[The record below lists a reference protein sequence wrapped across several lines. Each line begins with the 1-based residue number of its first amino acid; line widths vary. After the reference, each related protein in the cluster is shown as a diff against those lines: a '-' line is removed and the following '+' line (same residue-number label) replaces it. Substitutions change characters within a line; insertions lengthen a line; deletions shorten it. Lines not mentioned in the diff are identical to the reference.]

1 MPKLTGGQAVVESLK
16 TQGVDTVFGIISI
29 HNLDL
34 FDSLFGSQDSIQ
46 FVGGRLELG
55 CGFMADGYARAT
67 GKPGVLFTSTGPGAA
82 DSVGAIGEAYFSGSP
97 ILEITTNVEQEF
109 LGSGKLA
116 THETK
121 DQLRMFE
128 AVTDWNTS
136 IPEVES
142 IPDNITQAFD
152 RFQTRRPRPIE
163 LEIPTDLLGTEADV
177 EMLTAR
183 QPNIPQGDPNQVEK
197 ALQMLLKAKRP
208 AILVG
213 EEVQQLG
220 GTQQIVELAEKLGAA
235 IVTSDGAKG
244 AFPEDH
250 AQSLGQ
256 IMGRRIWGE
265 NPVQE
270 WLGTCDLVVVLGSI
284 MPHRSTSGIGLQ
296 LPKDMVHVLL
306 DGEAIGKNYPATV
319 PIVANSQAVVQ
330 QWLGAIGDQDV
341 HKGAAFQDDIKSIRG
356 NIRSRLEE
364 TWSNELKVFETV
376 RAVTP
381 RNTIFSLDPTVGAS
395 RATRCLDI
403 YEPRTYMHPHGWL
416 GLGFAFP
423 AAIGAKVGK
432 PDSPV
437 VCVTGDGG
445 FQYNFQELATCA
457 QYGIHPV
464 VLMFN
469 DNAWGVLKGFQS
481 DRFGDNRR
489 FATDLVNPDFVKI
502 FESYGFEGTKVTNVN
517 DLGKALESAI
527 ASGKTHLVE
536 VQTPDGFGALT

>member
-1 MPKLTGGQAVVESLK
+1 MPKLTGGQTVIESLK
-16 TQGVDTVFGIISI
+16 AQGGDTVFGIISI

-34 FDSLFGSQDSIQ
+34 FDSLFGSQDSMQ
-46 FVGGRLELG
+46 FIGGRLELG

-121 DQLRMFE
+121 DQLGMFE
-128 AVTDWNTS
+128 AVTDWNAS
-136 IPEVES
+136 IPQVES
-142 IPDNITQAFD
+142 IPDNITEAFD

-183 QPNIPQGDPNQVEK
+183 QPDIPKGDPNQVEK
-197 ALQMLLKAKRP
+197 ALQVLLKAKRP

-235 IVTSDGAKG
+235 VVTSDGAKG

-256 IMGRRIWGE
+256 IMGKRIWGE
-265 NPVQE
+265 NPVQD

-284 MPHRSTSGIGLQ
+284 LPQRSTSGIGLQ
-296 LPKDMVHVLL
+296 LPKEMVHVLL
-306 DGEAIGKNYPATV
+306 DGEAIGKNYPVTV

-341 HKGAAFQDDIKSIRG
+341 HKGKAFQEDISA
-356 NIRSRLEE
+356 IRSNMRERLED
-364 TWSNELKVFETV
+364 TWSNELRVYETV
-376 RAVTP
+376 REVTP
-381 RNTIFSLDPTVGAS
+381 RNTIFSLDPAVAAS
-395 RATRCLDI
+395 RATRCLEI

-423 AAIGAKVGK
+423 AAVGAKVGK

-469 DNAWGVLKGFQS
+469 DNAWGVLKGFQG
-481 DRFGDNRR
+481 DRFGENRR
-489 FATDLVNPDFVKI
+489 FATELVNPDFVKI
-502 FESYGFEGTKVTNVN
+502 FESYGFEGTKVNTVKE
-517 DLGKALESAI
+517 LGKALENAI

>member
-1 MPKLTGGQAVVESLK
+1 MPKLTGGQTVIESLK
-16 TQGVDTVFGIISI
+16 AQGVDTVFGIISI

-34 FDSLFGSQDSIQ
+34 FDSLFGSQDSMQ
-46 FVGGRLELG
+46 FIGGRLELG

-121 DQLRMFE
+121 DQLGMFE
-128 AVTDWNTS
+128 AVTDWNAS
-136 IPEVES
+136 IPQVES
-142 IPDNITQAFD
+142 IPDNITEAFD

-163 LEIPTDLLGTEADV
+163 LEIPTDLLGSEADV

-183 QPNIPQGDPNQVEK
+183 QPDIPKGDPNQVEK

-235 IVTSDGAKG
+235 VVTSDGAKG

-256 IMGRRIWGE
+256 IMGKRIWGE
-265 NPVQE
+265 NPVQD

-284 MPHRSTSGIGLQ
+284 LPQRSTSGIGLQ
-296 LPKDMVHVLL
+296 LPREMVHVLL
-306 DGEAIGKNYPATV
+306 DGEAIGKNYPVTV

-341 HKGAAFQDDIKSIRG
+341 HKGKAFQEDISA
-356 NIRSRLEE
+356 IRSNMRERLED
-364 TWSNELKVFETV
+364 TWSNELRVYETV
-376 RAVTP
+376 REVTP
-381 RNTIFSLDPTVGAS
+381 RNTIFSLDPAVAAS
-395 RATRCLDI
+395 RATRCLEI

-423 AAIGAKVGK
+423 AAVGAKVGK

-469 DNAWGVLKGFQS
+469 DNAWGVLKGFQG
-481 DRFGDNRR
+481 DRFGENRR
-489 FATDLVNPDFVKI
+489 FATELVNPDFVKI
-502 FESYGFEGTKVTNVN
+502 FESYGFEGTKVNTVKE
-517 DLGKALESAI
+517 LGKALENAI

>member
-1 MPKLTGGQAVVESLK
+1 MPKLTGGQAIIESLK
-16 TQGVDTVFGIISI
+16 AQGVDTVFGIISV

-34 FDSLFGSQDSIQ
+34 FDSLFESHDSLN

-55 CGFMADGYARAT
+55 CGFMADGYARST
-67 GKPGVLFTSTGPGAA
+67 GKPGVLITSTGPGAA
-82 DSVGAIGEAYFSGSP
+82 DSMGAIGEAYFSGSP
-97 ILEITTNVEQEF
+97 ILEITTNVEREF
-109 LGSGKLA
+109 VGSGKLA

-121 DQLRMFE
+121 NQLGMFE
-128 AVTDWNTS
+128 AVTDWNAS
-136 IPEVES
+136 IPQVES
-142 IPDNITQAFD
+142 IPDNITEAFE
-152 RFQTRRPRPIE
+152 RFQTRRPRPVE

-183 QPNIPQGDPNQVEK
+183 QPDIPKGDANQVEK
-197 ALQMLLKAKRP
+197 ALQMLFKAKRP

-220 GTQQIVELAEKLGAA
+220 GTAQIVELAEKLGAA
-235 IVTSDGAKG
+235 VVTADGAKG

-250 AQSLGQ
+250 PQSLGQ
-256 IMGRRIWGE
+256 IMGKRIWGE
-265 NPVQE
+265 NPVQD
-270 WLGTCDLVVVLGSI
+270 WLGTCDLVVVLGAI
-284 MPHRSTSGIGLQ
+284 MPQRSTTGIGLQ
-296 LPKDMVHVLL
+296 MPKDIVHVLL

-330 QWLGAIGDQDV
+330 QWLGAIGTQDV
-341 HKGAAFQDDIKSIRG
+341 HKGKSFEDDISSIKTK
-356 NIRSRLEE
+356 IRSKLEE
-364 TWSNELKVFETV
+364 TWSNELNVFETV
-376 RAVTP
+376 RSVTP

-395 RATRCLDI
+395 RATRCLEI

-432 PDSPV
+432 PQSPV

-464 VLMFN
+464 ILMFN
-469 DNAWGVLKGFQS
+469 DNAWGVLKGFQQ
-481 DRFGDNRR
+481 DRFGEGRR
-489 FATDLVNPDFVKI
+489 FATDLVNPDFVKL
-502 FESYGFEGTKVTNVN
+502 FESYGFEGTKVDNVKE
-517 DLGKALESAI
+517 LGTALENAI

-536 VQTPDGFGALT
+536 VQTPEGFGALT

>member
-1 MPKLTGGQAVVESLK
+1 MPKLTGGQTVIESLK
-16 TQGVDTVFGIISI
+16 AQGVDTVFGIISI

-34 FDSLFGSQDSIQ
+34 FDSLFGSQDSMRFI
-46 FVGGRLELG
+46 GGRLELG

-97 ILEITTNVEQEF
+97 ILEITTNVEQQF
-109 LGSGKLA
+109 LDSGKLA

-121 DQLRMFE
+121 DQLGMFE
-128 AVTDWNTS
+128 TVTDWNAR
-136 IPEVES
+136 IPQVES
-142 IPDNITQAFD
+142 IPDNITEAFD

-183 QPNIPQGDPNQVEK
+183 QPDIPQGNPNQVEK

-220 GTQQIVELAEKLGAA
+220 GTQQIVDLAEKLGAA
-235 IVTSDGAKG
+235 VVTSDGAKG

-250 AQSLGQ
+250 VQSVGQ
-256 IMGRRIWGE
+256 IMGKRIWGE
-265 NPVQE
+265 NPVQD
-270 WLGTCDLVVVLGSI
+270 WLGTCDLAVVLGSI
-284 MPHRSTSGIGLQ
+284 MPQRSTTGIGLKM
-296 LPKDMVHVLL
+296 PSDIVHVLL

-319 PIVANSQAVVQ
+319 PITANSQAVVQ

-341 HKGAAFQDDIKSIRG
+341 HKGKAFQDDIAAIKG
-356 NIRSRLEE
+356 NIQSRLEE
-364 TWSNELKVFETV
+364 TWSNELKVFKTV

-395 RATRCLDI
+395 RATRCLEI

-469 DNAWGVLKGFQS
+469 DNAWGVLKGFQG

-502 FESYGFEGTKVTNVN
+502 FESYGFEGTKVSNVK
-517 DLGKALESAI
+517 DLGKALESAV

>member
-1 MPKLTGGQAVVESLK
+1 VPKLTGGQAIIESLK
-16 TQGVDTVFGIISI
+16 AQGVDTVFGIISV

-34 FDSLFGSQDSIQ
+34 FDSLFESHDSLN

-55 CGFMADGYARAT
+55 CGFMADGYARST
-67 GKPGVLFTSTGPGAA
+67 GKPGVLITSTGPGAA
-82 DSVGAIGEAYFSGSP
+82 DSMGAIGEAYFSGSP
-97 ILEITTNVEQEF
+97 ILEITTNVEREF
-109 LGSGKLA
+109 VGSGKLA

-121 DQLRMFE
+121 NQLGMFE
-128 AVTDWNTS
+128 AVTDWNAS
-136 IPEVES
+136 IPQVES
-142 IPDNITQAFD
+142 IPDNITEAFE
-152 RFQTRRPRPIE
+152 RFQTRRPRPVE

-183 QPNIPQGDPNQVEK
+183 QPDIPKGDANQVEK
-197 ALQMLLKAKRP
+197 ALQMLFKAKRP

-220 GTQQIVELAEKLGAA
+220 GTAQIVELAEKLGAA
-235 IVTSDGAKG
+235 VVTADGAKG

-250 AQSLGQ
+250 PQSLGQ
-256 IMGRRIWGE
+256 IMGKRIWGE
-265 NPVQE
+265 NPVQD

-284 MPHRSTSGIGLQ
+284 MPQRSTTGIGLQ
-296 LPKDMVHVLL
+296 MPKDIVHVLL

-330 QWLGAIGDQDV
+330 QWLGAIGTQDV
-341 HKGAAFQDDIKSIRG
+341 HKGKAFEDDISSIKTK
-356 NIRSRLEE
+356 IRSKLEE
-364 TWSNELKVFETV
+364 TWSNELNVFETV
-376 RAVTP
+376 RSVTP

-395 RATRCLDI
+395 RATRCLEI

-432 PDSPV
+432 PQSPV

-464 VLMFN
+464 ILMFN
-469 DNAWGVLKGFQS
+469 DNAWGVLKGFQQ
-481 DRFGDNRR
+481 DRFGEGRR
-489 FATDLVNPDFVKI
+489 FATDLVNPDFVKL
-502 FESYGFEGTKVTNVN
+502 FESYGFEGTKVDNVKE
-517 DLGKALESAI
+517 LGTALENAI

-536 VQTPDGFGALT
+536 VQTPEGFGALT

>member
-1 MPKLTGGQAVVESLK
+1 MPKLTGGQTVIESLK
-16 TQGVDTVFGIISI
+16 AQGVDTVFGIISI

-34 FDSLFGSQDSIQ
+34 FDSLFGSQDSMQ
-46 FVGGRLELG
+46 FIGGRLELG

-121 DQLRMFE
+121 DQLGMFE
-128 AVTDWNTS
+128 AVTDWNAS
-136 IPEVES
+136 IPQVES
-142 IPDNITQAFD
+142 IPDNITEAFD

-183 QPNIPQGDPNQVEK
+183 QPDIPKGDPNQLEK
-197 ALQMLLKAKRP
+197 ALQVLLKAKRP

-235 IVTSDGAKG
+235 VVTSDGAKG

-256 IMGRRIWGE
+256 IMGKRIWGE
-265 NPVQE
+265 NPVQD

-284 MPHRSTSGIGLQ
+284 LPQRSTSGIGLQ
-296 LPKDMVHVLL
+296 LPKEMVHVLL
-306 DGEAIGKNYPATV
+306 DGEAIGKNYPVTV

-341 HKGAAFQDDIKSIRG
+341 HKGKAFQEDISA
-356 NIRSRLEE
+356 IRSNMRERLED
-364 TWSNELKVFETV
+364 TWSNELRVYETV
-376 RAVTP
+376 REVTP
-381 RNTIFSLDPTVGAS
+381 RNTIFSLDPAVAAS
-395 RATRCLDI
+395 RATRCLEI

-423 AAIGAKVGK
+423 AAVGAKVGK

-469 DNAWGVLKGFQS
+469 DNAWGVLKGFQG
-481 DRFGDNRR
+481 DRFGENRR
-489 FATDLVNPDFVKI
+489 FATELVNPDFVKI
-502 FESYGFEGTKVTNVN
+502 FESYGFEGTKVNTVKE
-517 DLGKALESAI
+517 LGKALENAI

>member
-1 MPKLTGGQAVVESLK
+1 MPKLTGGQTVIESLK
-16 TQGVDTVFGIISI
+16 AQGVDTVFGIISI

-34 FDSLFGSQDSIQ
+34 FDSLFGSQDSMQ
-46 FVGGRLELG
+46 FIGGRLELG

-121 DQLRMFE
+121 DQLGMFE
-128 AVTDWNTS
+128 AVTDWNAS
-136 IPEVES
+136 IPQVES
-142 IPDNITQAFD
+142 IPDNITEAFD
-152 RFQTRRPRPIE
+152 RFQTRRHRPSE

-183 QPNIPQGDPNQVEK
+183 QPDIPKGDPNQVEK
-197 ALQMLLKAKRP
+197 ALQVLLKAKRP

-235 IVTSDGAKG
+235 VVTSDGAKG

-256 IMGRRIWGE
+256 IMGKRIWGE
-265 NPVQE
+265 NPVQD

-284 MPHRSTSGIGLQ
+284 LPQRSTSGIGLQ
-296 LPKDMVHVLL
+296 LPKEMVHVLL
-306 DGEAIGKNYPATV
+306 DGEAIGKNYPVTV

-341 HKGAAFQDDIKSIRG
+341 HKGKAFQEDISA
-356 NIRSRLEE
+356 IRSNMRERLED
-364 TWSNELKVFETV
+364 TWSNELRVYETV
-376 RAVTP
+376 REVTP
-381 RNTIFSLDPTVGAS
+381 RNTIFSLDPAVAAS
-395 RATRCLDI
+395 RATRCLEI

-423 AAIGAKVGK
+423 AAVGAKVGK

-469 DNAWGVLKGFQS
+469 DNAWGVLKGFQG
-481 DRFGDNRR
+481 DRFGENRR
-489 FATDLVNPDFVKI
+489 FATELVNPDFVKI
-502 FESYGFEGTKVTNVN
+502 FESYGFEGTKVNTVKE
-517 DLGKALESAI
+517 LGKALENAI

>member
-1 MPKLTGGQAVVESLK
+1 
-16 TQGVDTVFGIISI
+16 VDTVFGIISI
-29 HNLDL
+29 HNLDI
-34 FDSLFGSQDSIQ
+34 FDSLLSSQDSLRFI
-46 FVGGRLELG
+46 GGRLELG

-67 GKPGVLFTSTGPGAA
+67 GKPGVLITSTGPGAA
-82 DSVGAIGEAYFSGSP
+82 DSMGSMGEAYFSGSP
-97 ILEITTNVEQEF
+97 LLEITTNTEQEF
-109 LGSGKLA
+109 IGSGKLS

-128 AVTDWNTS
+128 AVTDWNAM
-136 IPEVES
+136 INEVES
-142 IPDNITQAFD
+142 IPDNITEAFD

-163 LEIPTDLLGTEADV
+163 LEIPTNLLGAQADV
-177 EMLTAR
+177 ELLTAR
-183 QPNIPQGDPNQVEK
+183 EPDIPKGDPNKVEQ
-197 ALQMLLKAKRP
+197 ALQMILKAKRP
-208 AILVG
+208 VILVG
-213 EEVQQLG
+213 EEVQMLG
-220 GTQQIVELAEKLGAA
+220 GTEQIVELAEKLGAA
-235 IVTSDGAKG
+235 VVTSDGAKG

-250 AQSLGQ
+250 PQSLGQ
-256 IMGRRIWGE
+256 TLGRRIWGE
-265 NPVQE
+265 NPVQD

-284 MPHRSTSGIGLQ
+284 LPQRSTVGIGLQ

-306 DGEAIGKNYPATV
+306 DGDAIGKNFTATV

-330 QWLGAIGDQDV
+330 QWLSAIGGRDV
-341 HKGAAFQDDIKSIRG
+341 HKGKSFQDEIASMKG
-356 NIRSRLEE
+356 EIRSRLEE
-364 TWSNELKVFETV
+364 TWGNELRVFETV

-381 RNTIFSLDPTVGAS
+381 RNTIFSLDPAVAAS
-395 RATRCLDI
+395 RATRCLEI

-423 AAIGAKVGK
+423 AGVGAKVGK

-457 QYGIHPV
+457 QYGINPV

-469 DNAWGVLKGFQS
+469 DSAWGVLKGFQG
-481 DRFGDNRR
+481 DRFGEGRR

-502 FESYGFEGTKVTNVN
+502 FESYGFEGTKVNSVN
-517 DLGKALESAI
+517 ELGKALENAI
-527 ASGKTHLVE
+527 ASGKTYLVE

>member
-1 MPKLTGGQAVVESLK
+1 MPKLTGGQAIIESLK
-16 TQGVDTVFGIISI
+16 AQGVDTVFGIISV

-34 FDSLFGSQDSIQ
+34 FDSLFESHDSLN

-55 CGFMADGYARAT
+55 CGFMADGYARST
-67 GKPGVLFTSTGPGAA
+67 GKPGVLITSTGPGAA
-82 DSVGAIGEAYFSGSP
+82 DSMGAIGEAYFSGSP
-97 ILEITTNVEQEF
+97 ILEITTNVEREF
-109 LGSGKLA
+109 VGSGKLA

-121 DQLRMFE
+121 NQLGMFE
-128 AVTDWNTS
+128 AVTDWNAS
-136 IPEVES
+136 IPQVES
-142 IPDNITQAFD
+142 IPDNITEAFE
-152 RFQTRRPRPIE
+152 RFQTRRPRPVE

-183 QPNIPQGDPNQVEK
+183 QPDIPKGDANQVEK
-197 ALQMLLKAKRP
+197 ALQMLFRAKRP

-220 GTQQIVELAEKLGAA
+220 GTAQIVELAEKLGAA
-235 IVTSDGAKG
+235 VVTADGAKG

-250 AQSLGQ
+250 PQSLGQ
-256 IMGRRIWGE
+256 IMGKRIWGE
-265 NPVQE
+265 NPVQD

-284 MPHRSTSGIGLQ
+284 MPQRSTTGIGLQ
-296 LPKDMVHVLL
+296 MPKDIVHVLL

-330 QWLGAIGDQDV
+330 QWLGAIGTQDV
-341 HKGAAFQDDIKSIRG
+341 HKGKAFEDDISSIKTK
-356 NIRSRLEE
+356 IRSKLEE
-364 TWSNELKVFETV
+364 TWSNELNVFETV
-376 RAVTP
+376 RSVTP

-395 RATRCLDI
+395 RATRCLEI

-432 PDSPV
+432 PQSPV

-464 VLMFN
+464 ILMFN
-469 DNAWGVLKGFQS
+469 DNAWGVLKGFQQ
-481 DRFGDNRR
+481 DRFGEGRR
-489 FATDLVNPDFVKI
+489 FATDLVNPDFVKL
-502 FESYGFEGTKVTNVN
+502 FESYGFEGTKVDNVKE
-517 DLGKALESAI
+517 LGTALENAI
-527 ASGKTHLVE
+527 ASGKTYLVE
-536 VQTPDGFGALT
+536 VQTPEGFGALT

>member
-1 MPKLTGGQAVVESLK
+1 MPKLTGGQTVIESLK
-16 TQGVDTVFGIISI
+16 AQGVDTVFGIISI

-34 FDSLFGSQDSIQ
+34 FDSLFGSQDSMQ
-46 FVGGRLELG
+46 FIGGRLELG

-121 DQLRMFE
+121 DQLGMFE
-128 AVTDWNTS
+128 AVTDWNAS
-136 IPEVES
+136 IPQVES
-142 IPDNITQAFD
+142 IPDNITEAFD

-183 QPNIPQGDPNQVEK
+183 QPDIPKGDPNQVEK
-197 ALQMLLKAKRP
+197 ALQVLLKAKRP

-235 IVTSDGAKG
+235 VVTSDGAKG

-256 IMGRRIWGE
+256 IMGKRIWGE
-265 NPVQE
+265 NPVQD

-284 MPHRSTSGIGLQ
+284 LPQRSTSGIGLQ
-296 LPKDMVHVLL
+296 LPKEMVHVLL
-306 DGEAIGKNYPATV
+306 DGEAIGKNYPVTV

-341 HKGAAFQDDIKSIRG
+341 HKGKAFQEDISA
-356 NIRSRLEE
+356 IRSNMRERLED
-364 TWSNELKVFETV
+364 TWSNELRVYETV
-376 RAVTP
+376 REVTP
-381 RNTIFSLDPTVGAS
+381 RNTIFSLDPAVAAS
-395 RATRCLDI
+395 RATRGLEI

-423 AAIGAKVGK
+423 AAVGAKVGK

-469 DNAWGVLKGFQS
+469 DNAWGVLKGFQG
-481 DRFGDNRR
+481 DRFGENRR
-489 FATDLVNPDFVKI
+489 FATELVNPDFVKI
-502 FESYGFEGTKVTNVN
+502 FESYGFEGTKVNTVKE
-517 DLGKALESAI
+517 LGKALENAI